1 MKNTLNR
8 KMYKA
13 IKAYDHKQMEDFVQH
28 IYDGAYNEGIEFGKT
43 LAREQQ
49 QEKKLKEADRLLNIK
64 TDEMKKRLLA
74 IKGIGEK
81 KIDAVMAAVMEEL
94 KESE

>member
-1 MKNTLNR
+1 MGNINR

-13 IKAYDHKQMEDFVQH
+13 IKAYDRRQMEMFVQN
-28 IYDGAYNEGIEFGKT
+28 IYDSAYADGLSAGKI
-43 LAREQQ
+43 LAEEQR
-49 QEKKLKEADRLLNIK
+49 QEKNYKEKDKLLNIR

-94 KESE
+94 KEAE